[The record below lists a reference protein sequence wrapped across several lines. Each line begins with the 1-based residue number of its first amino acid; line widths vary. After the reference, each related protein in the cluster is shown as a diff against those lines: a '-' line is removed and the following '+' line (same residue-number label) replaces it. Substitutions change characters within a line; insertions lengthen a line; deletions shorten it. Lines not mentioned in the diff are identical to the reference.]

1 MQQILILRIAS
12 LVFYLLAL
20 IVLVLEW
27 YYKVET
33 SRYLPYVNEHYEWFP
48 LAIAAVAFICERT
61 ANKELKAMEEAENP
75 DKSKKTK
82 KTTKTTKKKAT
93 GSKSKTVKKTTKT
106 KKTSK
111 S

>member
-48 LAIAAVAFICERT
+48 LAIAAVALVTLWFPIKFTTILFILIVLLET
-61 ANKELKAMEEAENP
+61 NVNFKSNVEKFLFFLKFII
-75 DKSKKTK
+75 
-82 KTTKTTKKKAT
+82 
-93 GSKSKTVKKTTKT
+93 
-106 KKTSK
+106 
-111 S
+111 

>member
-1 MQQILILRIAS
+1 MQQILILRILS

-27 YYKVET
+27 YYKIET
-33 SRYLPYVNEHYEWFP
+33 SKYLPYVNEHYEWLP

-75 DKSKKTK
+75 DKSKKSK
-82 KTTKTTKKKAT
+82 KPTKKKTT
-93 GSKSKTVKKTTKT
+93 GSKSKTVKKTTKA
-106 KKTSK
+106 KKTTK

>member
-82 KTTKTTKKKAT
+82 KT